1 MFVIEMA
8 SKMIAPMEFFYWE
21 GGISRVVI
29 VTKSAQSNQFTHIN
43 KRLRDW
49 KGGGFDPINCH

>member
-1 MFVIEMA
+1 
-8 SKMIAPMEFFYWE
+8 MIAPMEFFYWE

-43 KRLRDW
+43 KCLRDW